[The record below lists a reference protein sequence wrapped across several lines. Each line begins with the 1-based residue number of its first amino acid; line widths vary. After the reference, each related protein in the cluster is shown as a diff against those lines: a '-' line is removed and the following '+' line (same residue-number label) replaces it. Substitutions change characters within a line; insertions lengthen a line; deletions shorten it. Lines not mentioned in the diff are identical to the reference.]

1 MNFKGSDIR
10 KAKQQNIS
18 ILSTAKG
25 RKNKVCADI
34 THKTLFKNIYSV
46 REQTYGHHGGKV
58 GGDGGGGMNWKIGI
72 DICTLISIK

>member
-25 RKNKVCADI
+25 IKNKVCADI
-34 THKTLFKNIYSV
+34 TLKTLFKNICSA
-46 REQTYGHHGGKV
+46 REQKYGHHGGKV
-58 GGDGGGGMNWKIGI
+58 GEVVVV
-72 DICTLISIK
+72 